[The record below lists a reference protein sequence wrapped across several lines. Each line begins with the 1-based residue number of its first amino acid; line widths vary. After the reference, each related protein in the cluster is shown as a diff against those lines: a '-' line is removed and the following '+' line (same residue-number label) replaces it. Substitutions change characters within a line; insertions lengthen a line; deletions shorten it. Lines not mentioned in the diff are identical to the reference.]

1 VLVLLRRGR
10 EVVIEVGGRG
20 EGEGE
25 EEEEEEE
32 SFVIRS
38 LFSPRHRP
46 VALTLLTLTC
56 SY

>member
-1 VLVLLRRGR
+1 MLVLLRRGR